1 MKAWYTYEEL
11 EIEVQEHVR
20 QAVED
25 ERARIVKIIQAEQ
38 RRSECIRRINSGE

>member
-11 EIEVQEHVR
+11 EQEVREHVR

-25 ERARIVKIIQAEQ
+25 ERARIVKIVETEQ
-38 RRSECIRRINSGE
+38 RRSECIRKINEG